1 LIQGKYLCFFWVIGK
16 IKNGMGVGMWI
27 KAEMVYTISLFEI
40 STGSEEPTVG
50 IFSRYHLI

>member
-1 LIQGKYLCFFWVIGK
+1 
-16 IKNGMGVGMWI
+16 MGVGMWI

-50 IFSRYHLI
+50 ILSRFSIYFNRTISPLMMD